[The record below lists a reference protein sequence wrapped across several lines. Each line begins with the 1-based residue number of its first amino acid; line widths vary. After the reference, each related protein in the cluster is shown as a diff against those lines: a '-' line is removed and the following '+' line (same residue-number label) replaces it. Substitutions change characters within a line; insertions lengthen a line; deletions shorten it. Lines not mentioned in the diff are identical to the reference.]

1 MRVPTGSPT
10 RQSTTYYFRYG
21 TTAAYGLQ
29 SSPQNS
35 GSGTVPVGV
44 HADIYGLT
52 ANTTY
57 HYQLVAQNA
66 GGTSYGADQT
76 LTTTSSQAV
85 VLVRDRIALL
95 YRHRHRVKGVTFDG
109 DTSNPCGGRWAQMTR
124 PCRTVWS
131 GDAAGECS
139 LATISASTRGAREVR
154 TGYQRDAV
162 SYARSCRFAPRC
174 LTVASRCSRP
184 TAAPSTPVSG
194 SPRASSPSS
203 CTATRRYGCR
213 WSSYPV

>member
-21 TTAAYGLQ
+21 TTAAYGFQ

-109 DTSNPCGGRWAQMTR
+109 DTSNPAAVGR
-124 PCRTVWS
+124 
-131 GDAAGECS
+131 
-139 LATISASTRGAREVR
+139 
-154 TGYQRDAV
+154 
-162 SYARSCRFAPRC
+162 PR
-174 LTVASRCSRP
+174 
-184 TAAPSTPVSG
+184 
-194 SPRASSPSS
+194 
-203 CTATRRYGCR
+203 
-213 WSSYPV
+213 